1 MPKGFKHGCLQVVAK
16 SRCRTHRPQTT
27 TIAMDAKPTKHT
39 QTLNLRKARG
49 IVRKISLMVQ
59 MGSNPHHSWLGLT
72 EQQNLTLFRV
82 EARVIVQGNGIV
94 VLLQWLWEWR
104 GSVRRKA
111 IPSVVARIFSGDS
124 TSPLTRKARTWC
136 GARDSAVLEGLVR
149 NCGFLCMVNL

>member
-1 MPKGFKHGCLQVVAK
+1 
-16 SRCRTHRPQTT
+16 
-27 TIAMDAKPTKHT
+27 MDAKPTKHT

-111 IPSVVARIFSGDS
+111 IPPVVARIFSGDS
-124 TSPLTRKARTWC
+124 TSPLTREA
-136 GARDSAVLEGLVR
+136 SLVR
-149 NCGFLCMVNL
+149 GVG

>member
-1 MPKGFKHGCLQVVAK
+1 
-16 SRCRTHRPQTT
+16 
-27 TIAMDAKPTKHT
+27 MDAKPTKHT

-111 IPSVVARIFSGDS
+111 IPPVVARIFSGDS
-124 TSPLTRKARTWC
+124 TSPLTRE
-136 GARDSAVLEGLVR
+136 ARDSADVKETTKIPR
-149 NCGFLCMVNL
+149 RSCGG